1 MTSLETMR
9 MARVTPWLLSLAL
22 LAFGLA
28 GWLRATRSRCD
39 AVARDGQVA
48 ELGERFA
55 EAGYAE
61 RIRMIHRFAPAG
73 GATGPLIEVLHA
85 AVTDRE
91 RIAAIRRLGQ
101 LGSEE
106 AVRELEAQ
114 VGQGKHR
121 LQRHVIAAL
130 GSAGSES
137 AVAALRALL
146 APGGVARANR
156 SAVIAALGEAGGDAA
171 SAALAA
177 LALDRGEE
185 ERERAIR
192 ALGATGSERALTV
205 LRTLLADEVEA
216 IQTAAV
222 AALGELGTIAARAE
236 LERVCRSGSAALREA
251 AARALGGY
259 GGDEVEARLATLV
272 ADADPAV
279 AKAALIQLAAMDGP
293 VAERT
298 LHAAL
303 RSPSSALRE
312 EAAEA
317 LLERGEAAG
326 VQAMIGL
333 LGTSQ
338 AGWVARRLAGSKDP
352 AARRALHDAASNG
365 KGAAATA
372 SIRALA
378 QVPGKAVD
386 ELLLGVVNHGAP
398 GVAAEALEAIAQ
410 RRGRASLPLLLGALR
425 EGGGEVR
432 NAALAAVAEL
442 GDPSTRTLL
451 VEAARLPDRSAR
463 HAIRGLVKIGGP
475 ELPATLLAIAE
486 SGRPAA
492 GEALEALAE
501 LGGPQARSALLRGLT
516 SADYRVGHAATS
528 ALAKLVDPELN
539 RTLQD
544 RLADPSLSSEA
555 KQRIL
560 SIWSERDDRASL
572 LQAAQGPDRGVAR
585 EALEALGR
593 CGGADAE
600 RALTSAAS
608 GGQLEQRQAALK
620 GLRELGTPGAV
631 RSLGHALLQPELLE
645 AATAALATVGSR
657 DAMRAV
663 SDRYQSGSVQD
674 RVTILGQ
681 LGDEPNPWSRVL
693 LTTALES
700 RDGRIAV
707 AAGEALASY
716 LPVEERRQLIAALRD
731 GGDGASAALAR
742 LRARVR
748 EL

>member
-1 MTSLETMR
+1 MTRATR
-9 MARVTPWLLSLAL
+9 WLVGLAL

-28 GWLRATRSRCD
+28 GWLCAARSRCG
-39 AVARDGQVA
+39 VAASSDPPMGT
-48 ELGERFA
+48 LGERFA

-61 RIRMIHRFAPAG
+61 RVRMIHRFSLGAG
-73 GATGPLIEVLHA
+73 GSAGPLIEVLHA
-85 AVTDRE
+85 ATTDRE

-106 AVRELEAQ
+106 AVRELEAL
-114 VGQGKHR
+114 VGQGNRR
-121 LQRHVIAAL
+121 LQRHAIAAL
-130 GSAGSES
+130 GSAGSAT

-146 APGGVARANR
+146 APNGAARANR
-156 SAVIAALGEAGGDAA
+156 AVVIQALGEAGGDAA
-171 SAALAA
+171 AAALTA

-192 ALGATGSERALTV
+192 ALGAAGSDHALTV
-205 LRTLLADEVEA
+205 LRTLLVDEVEA
-216 IQTAAV
+216 IRTAAV
-222 AALGELGTIAARAE
+222 GALGELGTPASRAE
-236 LERVCRSGSAALREA
+236 LERLCRSGSAALREA

-259 GGDEVEARLATLV
+259 GGDAIEARLAALV

-279 AKAALIQLAAMDGP
+279 AKTALIQLTNMDGP

-298 LHAAL
+298 LRAAL

-317 LLERGEAAG
+317 LLERGDPAG

-333 LGTSQ
+333 LGTSH
-338 AGWVARRLAGSKDP
+338 AGWVARRLASSKDP
-352 AARRALHDAASNG
+352 AARGALHAAASSG
-365 KGAAATA
+365 KGAAASA
-372 SIRALA
+372 AIRALG

-386 ELLLGVVNHGAP
+386 DLLLGVVNNGAP
-398 GVAAEALEAIAQ
+398 GVAAEAIEAIAQ
-410 RRGRASLPLLLGALR
+410 RQGRASLPLLLGALR
-425 EGGGEVR
+425 EGGGELR

-442 GDPSTRTLL
+442 GDPGTRALL

-463 HAIRGLVKIGGP
+463 HAVRGLVKIGGP

-501 LGGPQARSALLRGLT
+501 LGGQQARSALLRGL
-516 SADYRVGHAATS
+516 SSSDYRVGHAASS
-528 ALAKLVDPELN
+528 ALAKLDDPELN
-539 RTLQD
+539 RMLQE
-544 RLADPSLSSEA
+544 RLVDPALSSDA

-560 SIWSERDDRASL
+560 AIWSERDDRAAL
-572 LQAAQGPDRGVAR
+572 LQAAQGPDRGVAK

-593 CGGADAE
+593 CGGAEAE
-600 RALTSAAS
+600 RALASAAS
-608 GGQLEQRQAALK
+608 GGALEHRQAALK

-631 RSLGHALLQPELLE
+631 RSLGLALLQPELLE
-645 AATAALATVGSR
+645 SATAALATVGSR

-663 SDRYQSGSVQD
+663 SDRYQSGSAED
-674 RVTILGQ
+674 RLTILGQ
-681 LGDEPNPWSRVL
+681 LGDDPNPWSRAL
-693 LTTALES
+693 LATALES
-700 RDGRIAV
+700 RDDRIAA
-707 AAGEALASY
+707 AAGKALASY
-716 LPVEERRQLIAALRD
+716 LPDEERRQLLGVLRA
-731 GGDGASAALAR
+731 GGDGASGALAR
-742 LRARVR
+742 LRVRVR